1 MKASGLPASLG
12 LKIAN
17 TTNPPRNGNGDPR
30 TPQNARQARR
40 LTPGQVRIGYLK
52 LRAALEAE
60 YARLNMPDPAGRAI
74 TTLDAL
80 LTDRQREA
88 LRA

>member
-1 MKASGLPASLG
+1 MKASGL
-12 LKIAN
+12 
-17 TTNPPRNGNGDPR
+17 
-30 TPQNARQARR
+30 
-40 LTPGQVRIGYLK
+40 
-52 LRAALEAE
+52 
-60 YARLNMPDPAGRAI
+60 PDPAGRAI